1 MKKVKYL
8 ITAGMVF
15 ILTGF
20 SVVLGNTPQFSK
32 GEAVSVINR
41 SAAIIRTAQR
51 FAVEG
56 GKYDGLGLSMGHQ
69 LYARQLYGQGDYPSA
84 GYHSLR
90 ARGLAARVISLNKS
104 SIINEALYNRNE
116 ERLVRSSPSDKID
129 RNWRSGLRMDDQSG
143 PCRGIGFRVT
153 NLRARRKNELRSSIL
168 RTHCSGPGPDALVF
182 STKSLQVKS

>member
-1 MKKVKYL
+1 MKKAKYL
-8 ITAGMVF
+8 IAAGMVF

-20 SVVLGNTPQFSK
+20 SVVLGNTPQLSK

-56 GKYDGLGLSMGHQ
+56 QKYDGLGLSLGHQ

-84 GYHSLR
+84 GFHSLR
-90 ARGLAARVISLNKS
+90 ARGLAARVITMNKS

-116 ERLVRSSPSDKID
+116 ERLVRSSPSESELD
-129 RNWRSGLRMDDQSG
+129 RRLKGARVPIPSDQEAAH
-143 PCRGIGFRVT
+143 T
-153 NLRARRKNELRSSIL
+153 
-168 RTHCSGPGPDALVF
+168 DADLEV
-182 STKSLQVKS
+182 